1 MFTALPTSA
10 LAVLVA
16 LAWVGA
22 CLLPLAM
29 AWGLWLWF
37 KSPSPEQ
44 IELQQSEFDTFI
56 SDNDAFIARF
66 KAEQAARNHQL
77 RHQ

>member
-1 MFTALPTSA
+1 MLTALFTSA

-16 LAWVGA
+16 LAWVGV
-22 CLLPLAM
+22 CLLPLAL

-37 KSPSPEQ
+37 KSPSDQQLEQ
-44 IELQQSEFDTFI
+44 QQTEFDAFM

-66 KAEQAARNHQL
+66 KAEQAARNRRL